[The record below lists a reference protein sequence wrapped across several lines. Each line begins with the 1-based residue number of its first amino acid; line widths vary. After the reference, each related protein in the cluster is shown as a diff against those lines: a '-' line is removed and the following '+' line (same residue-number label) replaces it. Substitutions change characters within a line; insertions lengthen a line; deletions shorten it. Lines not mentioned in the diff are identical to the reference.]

1 MGFRLHLSLFV
12 FCALVYAGPAGAEI
26 YKYVDDRGVC
36 HYTNVPT
43 DKRYKLANLNP
54 LLREPAKRAGTG
66 RVYSSKPRPM
76 RLMRSRSKSMAPY
89 SFDHHIQ
96 RAARAHRVDPML
108 IKAIIK
114 TESNFNPRAVSSQ
127 GAQGLMQ
134 LMPGT
139 ARDLKVKDPFDAG
152 QNIYGGTRYIRQML
166 DCYQGNLRLSLAAYN
181 AGPGRVK
188 KTVPRIPET
197 VAYVSK
203 VMRLYRAYSRG
214 GSSSAGPSINVRQM
228 VTVN

>member
-1 MGFRLHLSLFV
+1 MGVRLYLSGLICCLLV
-12 FCALVYAGPAGAEI
+12 FAGPAAAEI
-26 YKYVDDRGVC
+26 YKYIDARGVC

-43 DKRYKLANLNP
+43 DKRYKPANLTP
-54 LLREPAKRAGTG
+54 KLREPGKRAGSG
-66 RVYSSKPRPM
+66 RAYTSRPRPV
-76 RLMRSRSKSMAPY
+76 RLTGYRSRSMASY
-89 SFDHHIQ
+89 SFDHHIR
-96 RAARAHRVDPML
+96 RAARAHRIDPML

-114 TESNFNPRAVSSQ
+114 TESNFNPRAVSSK

-139 ARDLKVKDPFDAG
+139 ASDLNVHDPFDPW
-152 QNIYGGTRYIRQML
+152 QNIYGGTRYFREL
-166 DCYQGNLRLSLAAYN
+166 LNCYQGDIRLSLAAYN

-188 KTVPRIPET
+188 KSVPRIPET

-203 VMRLYRAYSRG
+203 VLRLYRAYRRG
-214 GSSSAGPSINVRQM
+214 GSSVGSGINVQQM

>member
-1 MGFRLHLSLFV
+1 
-12 FCALVYAGPAGAEI
+12 
-26 YKYVDDRGVC
+26 
-36 HYTNVPT
+36 
-43 DKRYKLANLNP
+43 
-54 LLREPAKRAGTG
+54 
-66 RVYSSKPRPM
+66 
-76 RLMRSRSKSMAPY
+76 MAPY
-89 SFDHHIQ
+89 SFDRHIQ
-96 RAARAHRVDPML
+96 RAARAHQVAPML

-134 LMPGT
+134 RMPGT

-214 GSSSAGPSINVRQM
+214 GSSSAKPSINVRQM

>member
-1 MGFRLHLSLFV
+1 
-12 FCALVYAGPAGAEI
+12 
-26 YKYVDDRGVC
+26 
-36 HYTNVPT
+36 
-43 DKRYKLANLNP
+43 
-54 LLREPAKRAGTG
+54 
-66 RVYSSKPRPM
+66 
-76 RLMRSRSKSMAPY
+76 
-89 SFDHHIQ
+89 
-96 RAARAHRVDPML
+96 ML

-139 ARDLKVKDPFDAG
+139 ARDLQVKDPFDAW

-166 DCYQGNLRLSLAAYN
+166 DCYQGNIRLSLAAYN
-181 AGPGRVK
+181 AGPGRVN

-203 VMRLYRAYSRG
+203 VMRLYRAYRRG
-214 GSSSAGPSINVRQM
+214 GGSAGSGINVRQM

>member
-12 FCALVYAGPAGAEI
+12 FCALAYTGTACADI

-54 LLREPAKRAGTG
+54 KLREPARQAGSG
-66 RVYSSKPRPM
+66 RVYSNKPRPM
-76 RLMRSRSKSMAPY
+76 KLTRYRRGSMAPY

-96 RAARAHRVDPML
+96 RAARVHRVDPML

-139 ARDLKVKDPFDAG
+139 ARDLQVKDPFDAW

-166 DCYQGNLRLSLAAYN
+166 DCYQGNIRLSLAAYN
-181 AGPGRVK
+181 AGPGRVN

-203 VMRLYRAYSRG
+203 VMRLYRAYRRG
-214 GSSSAGPSINVRQM
+214 GGSAGSGINVRQM

>member
-1 MGFRLHLSLFV
+1 MGFRLHLSLFL
-12 FCALVYAGPAGAEI
+12 FCALAYAGPAGAEI
-26 YKYVDDRGVC
+26 YKFVDDRGVC

-43 DKRYKLANLNP
+43 DKRYKLVNLNAS
-54 LLREPAKRAGTG
+54 LREPARQAGSG

-76 RLMRSRSKSMAPY
+76 RITRYSSGSMAPY
-89 SFDHHIQ
+89 SFDHHIR

-114 TESNFNPRAVSSQ
+114 TESNFNPRAVSSK

-139 ARDLKVKDPFDAG
+139 ARDLQVKDPFDAR

-166 DCYQGNLRLSLAAYN
+166 DCYQGNIRLSLAAYN

-203 VMRLYRAYSRG
+203 VMRLYRAYRG
-214 GSSSAGPSINVRQM
+214 GGGSAGSGINVRQM

>member
-1 MGFRLHLSLFV
+1 MRFRLHLSLFV
-12 FCALVYAGPAGAEI
+12 FCALVFAGSAGAEI
-26 YKYVDDRGVC
+26 YKYVDERGVC

-43 DKRYKLANLNP
+43 DKRYKPANLNP
-54 LLREPAKRAGTG
+54 TLRAPGQRAGSG
-66 RVYSSKPRPM
+66 RVYSSKPRPI
-76 RLMRSRSKSMAPY
+76 RLTRYRSGSMAPY
-89 SFDHHIQ
+89 SFDRHIQ

-139 ARDLKVKDPFDAG
+139 ARDLNVRDPFDAW

-188 KTVPRIPET
+188 KSVPRIPET

-203 VMRLYRAYSRG
+203 VMRLYRAYRRGSR
-214 GSSSAGPSINVRQM
+214 SSAGSGINVRQM